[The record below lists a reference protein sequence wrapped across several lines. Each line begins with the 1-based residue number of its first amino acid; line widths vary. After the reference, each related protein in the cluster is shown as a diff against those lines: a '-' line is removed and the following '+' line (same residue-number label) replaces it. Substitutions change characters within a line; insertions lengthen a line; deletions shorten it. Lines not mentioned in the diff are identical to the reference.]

1 MAGVA
6 GKSGGHNR
14 LSLEEHEARGTFR
27 RDRHSRLIPA
37 SPVVPV
43 RPADRRRVLQG
54 LSTGPRRIAAALLD
68 SHGPWDAASLETLRA
83 YVLSCARLERLQREP
98 GEDARA
104 LHREARCNLA
114 LLKSLEL
121 ER

>member
-1 MAGVA
+1 MAGVP
-6 GKSGGHNR
+6 GKSGGSNR
-14 LSLEEHEARGTFR
+14 LSLEAHQARGTFR
-27 RDRHSRLIPA
+27 KDRHAHLTTA
-37 SPVVPV
+37 SPLPPV
-43 RPADRRRVLQG
+43 AAADRRRVLEG
-54 LSTGPRRIAAALLD
+54 LAAGPRRIAAALMG

-98 GEDARA
+98 GDDTRA
-104 LHREARCNLA
+104 LHRETRCNLA